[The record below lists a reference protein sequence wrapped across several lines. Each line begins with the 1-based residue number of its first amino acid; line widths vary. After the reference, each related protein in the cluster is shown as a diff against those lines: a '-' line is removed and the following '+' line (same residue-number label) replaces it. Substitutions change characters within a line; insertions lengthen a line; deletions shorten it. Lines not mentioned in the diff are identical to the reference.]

1 MTSDPP
7 IPWRPVVAV
16 CIGNSAHF
24 YTICS
29 LFSYAG
35 IMCSDLGWA
44 DSNDTAGFAA
54 GLLGSANV
62 LGRVPSSFLW
72 GKFVDRYGARRAL
85 VLSFLSITIGNVAFG
100 LCTNLNLSIGIRLVL
115 LGICNGWVTIFN
127 PLVYNLVGAERQV
140 EVISQVLGYG
150 AVVQMLGPAIG
161 GYTYGLYPQFPALV
175 PSAVGACISLLA
187 VVLSWKWIPET
198 VKPGYEQFPAV
209 SDEAEDTEKSGV
221 ALPLATLSLVV
232 VLRSLV
238 GLLNFGW
245 FDVFPLWCIAS
256 RDVGGL
262 DMTQTDLGTLLSLS
276 SVCTLVFTLRAM
288 SRICKFLGLRKS
300 QVAFSFLLIGVLSI
314 LPFVSTWWMA
324 AMMHVLAMCSQNVQI
339 SASMA
344 MTNNATPERRR
355 GEVNGIAVTCESIG
369 KGLGP
374 VGGANLF
381 AWSVAQDTHGGR
393 HVAFWALGGLD
404 VLGLVCV
411 FLMPRW
417 IERGIDNREAE
428 EASVAKVKTVGP
440 QTVGAT
446 EEEAEILVPAHLDQK
461 GAELGSHIVRVL
473 HPEEPGSDHG
483 WVTDVVVEAERLHG
497 DAQVTHQHAQ

>member
-1 MTSDPP
+1 MAADPP

-16 CIGNSAHF
+16 CIGNAAHF

-29 LFSYAG
+29 LFSYGG

-85 VLSFLSITIGNVAFG
+85 VLSFLSITIGNIAFG
-100 LCTNLNLSIGIRLVL
+100 LSTNLNLSIGIRLVL
-115 LGICNGWVTIFN
+115 LGVCNGWVTIFN
-127 PLVYNLVGAERQV
+127 PLIYNLVGPERQV

-161 GYTYGLYPQFPALV
+161 GFTYGVYPQVPALV
-175 PSAVGACISLLA
+175 PSAVGAGLSLLA
-187 VVLSWKWIPET
+187 VVLSWRWVPET
-198 VKPGYEQFPAV
+198 QQQGYEKFPAV
-209 SDEAEDTEKSGV
+209 KADSENTEKPAV
-221 ALPLATLSLVV
+221 TLPIVTLFLVV
-232 VLRSLV
+232 ALRSLV

-262 DMTQTDLGTLLSLS
+262 DMSQADLGTLLSLS

-300 QVAFSFLLIGVLSI
+300 QVVFSFLLIGVLSV
-314 LPFVSTWWMA
+314 LPFVPTWWMGA
-324 AMMHVLAMCSQNVQI
+324 VLHVLAVCSQNVQI
-339 SASMA
+339 SVSMA
-344 MTNNATPERRR
+344 MTNNATPELRR
-355 GEVNGIAVTCESIG
+355 GEINGIAVTCESIG

-381 AWSVAQDTHGGR
+381 AWSVAQDGHGGR

-404 VLGLVCV
+404 VLCLMCV
-411 FLMPRW
+411 FLMPSW
-417 IERGIDNREAE
+417 IERGIDNREIETA
-428 EASVAKVKTVGP
+428 AVKIDAVGP
-440 QTVGAT
+440 QTVGVT
-446 EEEAEILVPAHLDQK
+446 EEEAEILVQMKADQA
-461 GAELGSHIVRVL
+461 GVTVGCHIARVL
-473 HPEEPGSDHG
+473 HPEGPASDHLG
-483 WVTDVVVEAERLHG
+483 VPG
-497 DAQVTHQHAQ
+497 DAGGERADTTAAVTHQHAL